1 MRYEVFADRV
11 FLWHFGMNFILLV
24 LTAKLGSYRT
34 GWKRLAA
41 AAALESALFVCVLL
55 SPMGSLRAAGIIK
68 AALMALGM
76 MGTLYIAFGRGAGRR
91 EPKALRRPEARPPT
105 GVKKG
110 AEGTTVVEAAFLY
123 IASSCVAG
131 GALAAGNGMQ
141 KGTRRGTSGMKIL
154 IPAAVAAAA
163 GVWMTE
169 RLKKRRKSPFWEVQL
184 WDRGK
189 SCTVTALMDSGNS
202 LFDPVSKRP
211 VCIVQKEVFAQ
222 LGLFDRPEKFRLIPY
237 HSVGRQH
244 GLLQAAA
251 VEEMYLQKGG
261 EKLKR
266 KNVLLA
272 LSDQPLSGEGRYQML
287 LHPALL
293 EETKGANHD
302 IESDDAGTD
311 AV

>member
-11 FLWHFGMNFILLV
+11 FFLHFGMNFILLV
-24 LTAKLGSYRT
+24 LTAKLGGYRT
-34 GWKRLAA
+34 GWKRLVT
-41 AAALESALFVCVLL
+41 AAALESAFFVCVLL
-55 SPMGSLRAAGIIK
+55 SPLGSLGAAGIIK

-76 MGTLYIAFGRGAGRR
+76 LAALYIAFGWGAGRR
-91 EPKALRRPEARPPT
+91 EPRARGRTGAQPPA
-105 GVKKG
+105 GVKNG
-110 AEGTTVVEAAFLY
+110 AEGTVVEAAFLY

-141 KGTRRGTSGMKIL
+141 KGALSGMKIL
-154 IPAAVAAAA
+154 IPAAAAAA
-163 GVWMTE
+163 VCIRMAE
-169 RLKKRRKSPFWEVQL
+169 RLKRRQKDPFWEVQL
-184 WDRGK
+184 LDRGK
-189 SCTVTALMDSGNS
+189 SCPATALMDSGNS

-211 VCIVQKEVFAQ
+211 VCIVQREVFAQ

-237 HSVGRQH
+237 HSVGRQR
-244 GLLQAAA
+244 GLLRAAA
-251 VEEMYLQKGG
+251 VEEMYLQKGS